1 MRRVSLSVGL
11 VAAMASMMSCGGA
24 VAPQQYTPLER
35 HTLLVLY
42 ERGASCHARLP
53 KNFRAYEG
61 DTVVWEIVNECSTS
75 KLVQIIFP
83 GQNPVTFEN
92 GVSSVNVNANTNPDQ
107 DQHPHKEIRAKVNG
121 NTKGHKYPYRAKVDG
136 ATGADPDLEIDP
148 YT

>member
-1 MRRVSLSVGL
+1 MRRFSLSIGL
-11 VAAMASMMSCGGA
+11 VAAMASVSCGGA

-61 DTVVWEIVNECSTS
+61 DTVVWEIVNECSTA
-75 KLVQIIFP
+75 KLVQIVFP
-83 GQNPVTFEN
+83 GQNPVTFLN
-92 GVSSVNVNANTNPDQ
+92 GVSSINVNPNTQSDQ
-107 DQHPHKEIRAKVNG
+107 NTHAYKEIKATVNG
-121 NTKGHKYPYRAKVDG
+121 NTKGHKYPYHAKVDG

-148 YT
+148 YI